1 MALAGPGEP
10 SIGNAFNVVEAL
22 NNHQQAQDGP
32 IVRLAVQ
39 EGLEPRLGGKL
50 LARPLLASLWRNPAA
65 LPMYDGPLIRLLGAP
80 SRFVQAHQTASRPPF
95 NPT

>member
-1 MALAGPGEP
+1 MCFQHTCTHACLRSLVETVLIPNELFPLFKALALAGPGEP

-50 LARPLLASLWRNPAA
+50 LARPLLASPW
-65 LPMYDGPLIRLLGAP
+65 
-80 SRFVQAHQTASRPPF
+80 T
-95 NPT
+95 